1 MKMLLLLGIIAVL
14 FIMANKSD
22 DQDISDVVNE
32 ITTKSEKIIGEITQ
46 DKVKT
51 NNLSM
56 TTRSSN
62 IPTEKT
68 PAKKR
73 HIVVK
78 STGKAVTPIVTET
91 NKEKITKRS
100 LEVTNKSHGGI
111 LGADVEKLPLFQ
123 EKNNLNASETTKQ
136 DTTQSEVNAVPPI
149 LPGPKPVEQRRIK
162 APKVEPKSRTE
173 VAISSPSREVLVEE
187 PDPEAARIVRQKEKK
202 FFNQAARALM
212 SITE

>member
-51 NNLSM
+51 NNLSR

-73 HIVVK
+73 HIVAK
-78 STGKAVTPIVTET
+78 STGKAVTPIVRET
-91 NKEKITKRS
+91 DKEKITKRS
-100 LEVTNKSHGGI
+100 LEVTNKSPGGI

-136 DTTQSEVNAVPPI
+136 DITQKEVNAVPPI

-173 VAISSPSREVLVEE
+173 VARSFPSREVLVEE